1 VDNEFPKRYNFEKWV
16 SYIYRAYKYFSNYEK
31 KNCELFYNLSLLTY
45 QAVYE
50 RIEEILVENFNE
62 ENLNIKKKIRSNESI
77 IKNLKG
83 KPLSEMQECI
93 HIANEIFKAV
103 DFNNSNSE
111 CGLKIK
117 MSFYE
122 LWGKIQS
129 IEGQTIIVNESNT
142 DTIIC
147 SLIETLRIE
156 NVHKSNLSKEKT
168 NALLYKLINITKTID
183 IKNCATSVELWLL
196 IVQSA
201 INVNNFNVAFLCIN
215 NCFDNYSCIYNEEII
230 IENNFSDNYQRFW
243 IIKALLKFNDLI
255 HIMIENKNFYE
266 KVNDMHMKALK
277 YCIHA
282 LINLRY
288 LSNLNS
294 PLYKEIFFRIW
305 NNILEIINFKESYI
319 ILQKYIE
326 KIVEEVNY
334 INSNK
339 IESKNVFIHF
349 SSDLVP
355 IFIKII
361 ETLYNISLFNNSK
374 ETSKYLIEKAFR
386 SFPAQFHR
394 DILELRVKYYYNNE
408 NGLISGAFHEL
419 EDDKQAEL
427 WNLLSS
433 MEFLGNKK
441 GYIAIQNSIRLS
453 GDPIK
458 KAEKMIRLAD
468 WMYKNE
474 YDDAE
479 INSVL
484 TMASSLLGNIFE
496 NKESEI
502 KLNEDSITSCT
513 VEQLEL
519 IIKLYCIKILIH
531 NSKKDVINMIRC
543 CGYYVN
549 HVAKKTY
556 NEFIKKAFV
565 DHEPEPKKKEKKKKE
580 KKDSDTKN
588 EDDELV
594 KEKNKEKEKELFS
607 SFSEKCGFFPSSEKE
622 WLMFSWPSIIT
633 EYIISYDDQPEILCM
648 RTLNNAI
655 YLVAA
660 CLNIVIESI
669 TLGCFSYA
677 VPFLWLSLHLT
688 TYWLN
693 GIEQSKALCIIYAL
707 YSYYANKFGFK
718 NLYCEYY
725 FNVKNELTNINF
737 DIFDR
742 KGYKRDP
749 KILYIFNEI
758 PFDIRSIYLQIANI
772 YLLLNKDIWD
782 IRFII
787 KNVVV
792 NENISENEKSKYYFY
807 KAFCEYYIMHRYNKS
822 ELECNKSIVRN
833 CISYEKILAVIIKLW
848 CYIRQLKFYKFLNGD
863 IKKYIY
869 YFVKQYDFKRC
880 SSTYLYG
887 LLYYYVSLTYTRVA
901 IETSTEEL
909 YDDIF
914 KFLEKAEKV
923 FESQDYYLLLF
934 ECYKTHST
942 VLLKYINY
950 NAKNTKESFIRSL
963 DFMNK
968 AEIVLNE
975 YAELYKDT
983 LNETIINNNM
993 RMKLVEMKTT
1003 VFRKIYKY
1011 VDPIIE
1017 NKEILNENI
1026 INNYLL
1032 NVDINKS
1039 ILQKW
1044 KEINNNTFDEIMKY
1058 YKAYSLKD
1066 NKTSKFL
1073 YNCISCFKVFLKNK
1087 KKELPAICPN
1097 RVKNIKKQN
1106 SVSGI
1111 PQINNNS
1118 IYITETI
1125 NSQILLNIYK
1135 EIINYGIK
1143 EQEYAV
1149 LRKASEELFY
1159 LIIDSSD
1166 VQKFM

>member
-1 VDNEFPKRYNFEKWV
+1 MLQNSCQSSINFIDDSIKHIEKAINLSLKFEHNPDKISKIKAIYTNIQSLKFSNNVSNDKLLDIEKQINILLSSNNNLFNLNESKDSLDDSETYDTSKSGISVVTNNSSQVVYTKWNEPLLLIEFCQLALKVKNFKLSEKSSEYFKYQLLLAEFIFNVNINQIEDILSERAIQYIIKVWEYGIPLLQPQFKQYYYPYLKRCYEVLTQISSPLYSLYSIIYAKLYIKYAYKYCFDKKKLEESFEYKNIELKMKASSMENTTFSKIEEALAMINQLDLKSKNIDGLKSSIYKILKILIPKHENHPFTSIIPLMDSKFSINYELDDSNNISQLKFFIEVLKLLLNITYNIKYWELVYEIASYIICHDFSNFPDHDIYFKIIRADALIKRLEALFNIKQDMVSKNNNIVNIKQEEKKVNSNTIIYLLINQYLIKSEIDKMANENEDIEFNDIEDEENQNFKNNKEKDVDPKSSLRGKRISKKQEVEEELYSNEIREIRKLYGKLIPTFNDNNYLKRVLFNENDVFSSATVDNEFPKRYNFEKW
-16 SYIYRAYKYFSNYEK
+16 
-31 KNCELFYNLSLLTY
+31 
-45 QAVYE
+45 AVYE

-215 NCFDNYSCIYNEEII
+215 NY
-230 IENNFSDNYQRFW
+230 NYQRFW

-277 YCIHA
+277 Y
-282 LINLRY
+282 
-288 LSNLNS
+288 
-294 PLYKEIFFRIW
+294 F
-305 NNILEIINFKESYI
+305 
-319 ILQKYIE
+319 
-326 KIVEEVNY
+326 
-334 INSNK
+334 
-339 IESKNVFIHF
+339 
-349 SSDLVP
+349 P

-374 ETSKYLIEKAFR
+374 ETSNINRKSIR

-441 GYIAIQNSIRLS
+441 GYIAIQNT
-453 GDPIK
+453 
-458 KAEKMIRLAD
+458 EKMIRLAD

-549 HVAKKTY
+549 H
-556 NEFIKKAFV
+556 
-565 DHEPEPKKKEKKKKE
+565 KKKKE

-588 EDDELV
+588 EDD
-594 KEKNKEKEKELFS
+594 EKELFS

-725 FNVKNELTNINF
+725 FN
-737 DIFDR
+737 
-742 KGYKRDP
+742 
-749 KILYIFNEI
+749 
-758 PFDIRSIYLQIANI
+758 
-772 YLLLNKDIWD
+772 
-782 IRFII
+782 
-787 KNVVV
+787 
-792 NENISENEKSKYYFY
+792 
-807 KAFCEYYIMHRYNKS
+807 
-822 ELECNKSIVRN
+822 
-833 CISYEKILAVIIKLW
+833 
-848 CYIRQLKFYKFLNGD
+848 
-863 IKKYIY
+863 
-869 YFVKQYDFKRC
+869 
-880 SSTYLYG
+880 
-887 LLYYYVSLTYTRVA
+887 
-901 IETSTEEL
+901 
-909 YDDIF
+909 
-914 KFLEKAEKV
+914 
-923 FESQDYYLLLF
+923 
-934 ECYKTHST
+934 
-942 VLLKYINY
+942 
-950 NAKNTKESFIRSL
+950 
-963 DFMNK
+963 
-968 AEIVLNE
+968 
-975 YAELYKDT
+975 
-983 LNETIINNNM
+983 
-993 RMKLVEMKTT
+993 
-1003 VFRKIYKY
+1003 
-1011 VDPIIE
+1011 
-1017 NKEILNENI
+1017 
-1026 INNYLL
+1026 
-1032 NVDINKS
+1032 
-1039 ILQKW
+1039 
-1044 KEINNNTFDEIMKY
+1044 
-1058 YKAYSLKD
+1058 
-1066 NKTSKFL
+1066 
-1073 YNCISCFKVFLKNK
+1073 
-1087 KKELPAICPN
+1087 
-1097 RVKNIKKQN
+1097 
-1106 SVSGI
+1106 
-1111 PQINNNS
+1111 
-1118 IYITETI
+1118 
-1125 NSQILLNIYK
+1125 
-1135 EIINYGIK
+1135 
-1143 EQEYAV
+1143 
-1149 LRKASEELFY
+1149 
-1159 LIIDSSD
+1159 
-1166 VQKFM
+1166 